1 MIQDLAVPRA
11 GSNRDAVR
19 HSSTNTSWVTSSA
32 CAGSRTTLT
41 DQPEHRGATR
51 R

>member
-1 MIQDLAVPRA
+1 MIHALAVPRA

-19 HSSTNTSWVTSSA
+19 HSSTKTSWATSSA
-32 CAGSRTTLT
+32 CAGLRTTLLT
-41 DQPEHRGATR
+41 SPNTGAATR